1 MAKDFLQE
9 MEQGYEFYIL
19 VSDIDMPDM
28 GGMELGKRIR
38 VWTGNWIADM
48 ILEQKRALAEQEG
61 IVFTI

>member
-1 MAKDFLQE
+1 